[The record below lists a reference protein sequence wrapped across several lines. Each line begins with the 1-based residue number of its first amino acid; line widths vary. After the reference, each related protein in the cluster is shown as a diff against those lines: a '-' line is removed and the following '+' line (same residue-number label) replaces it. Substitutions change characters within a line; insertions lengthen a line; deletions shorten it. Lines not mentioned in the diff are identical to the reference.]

1 MPASPTLFR
10 AYIGPRW
17 RPTTHAHAWDWS
29 RTQDFDLTDKVG
41 RVLSIV
47 ASGATTAS
55 IDINST
61 ATLLPAKGG
70 LWLGPKS
77 GNASEG
83 WEHVEYS
90 SRTNTTAGSNTNY
103 TLSGLLREP
112 STTREHNGIHTYTSD
127 VATAPV
133 HFWAPLN
140 TNDGKIHIVEEMD
153 ANLVA
158 STWSAELSGV
168 LAPRGFLRNEH
179 AVYIK
184 TAESSAGPWTSL
196 LLGWIEEFQV
206 EDDSKRI
213 ASWAIR
219 INCIAGVLN
228 RQACPPVR
236 IGDLDIARNG
246 RIVQTSQILAH
257 PVKER
262 NSGDYVAAEP
272 DLSGASLIDGD
283 AETLCIWEKTLGPS
297 GRSYTHEFA
306 AFGNQ
311 FIGQANLT
319 IPTGLGKGYRWIQ
332 VYSTNN
338 GGAQTFWD
346 PVFAS
351 GTESNAFAVNLGGNA
366 GQNAR
371 IVACENLT
379 KYFAMFPLADPTRVA
394 EIGPTFFDGL
404 NLNSAVGDVLGIGNN
419 ASGGWQGVP
428 YGWGSNPPTKAR
440 FRNEDGSDEEALALQ
455 GAPTPINGKILRWVY
470 NAALQPTAM
479 FTLSDC
485 DTGAYNDPIDPWVL
499 IQLPG
504 MGLRLLADLTIGY
517 TGVLEVSDG
526 SATSTNGLPASGTV
540 QIGGEQLTYTSKT
553 ATTITITARG
563 ANSTTAAVHEADDPV
578 YIFENGQATDAYKI
592 HHVTIKRPTGT
603 NAPKSFTLRISNMIV
618 PPRMPTTDNN
628 DPSHDWHLDYHAA
641 IDVVGHLANEWT
653 WQIYTSPTLAR
664 ANWLLVEIHAMQTE
678 PARARL
684 NSIEAWIDSDTF
696 DAAQW
701 LPEDTTIG
709 EAYEH
714 IFSMLGLPA
723 SAITDLTTSTDP
735 FQLLTGEKPAWP
747 VLVDLAD
754 YTNTLIKVS
763 YLNAITLSDNKMWRT
778 DTVGAGSASEP
789 FATYTRSTAKAIQ
802 TIQERTGAVKQLK
815 MTWINEDGSEGST
828 LVYPSPADDFG
839 EAQELKSS
847 IYPNSGLALASMQR
861 RYIVLKYP
869 ASIGVELATGT
880 PGMSTGLFYG
890 IDWTFHDGTTANRI
904 GLAQSIDT
912 VLEKQNWITALRLI
926 GVREANY

>member
-41 RVLSIV
+41 RVLSTV

-61 ATLLPAKGG
+61 ATLLPPKGG
-70 LWLGPKS
+70 LWFGPKA
-77 GNASEG
+77 GNAYEG
-83 WEHVEYS
+83 WEHIEYS

-112 STTREHNGIHTYTSD
+112 TATREHNGIHTYTSD

-140 TNDGKIHIVEEMD
+140 TNDGKIHIVDEMD
-153 ANLVA
+153 QNLVA
-158 STWSAELSGV
+158 CTWSAELSGV

-184 TAESSAGPWTSL
+184 TATSSAGPWSSL
-196 LLGWIEEFQV
+196 LMGWIEEFQI

-219 INCIAGVLN
+219 INCIAGILN

-236 IGDLDIARNG
+236 IGDMDIARNG
-246 RIVQTSQILAH
+246 RIVKTSQILAH

-272 DLSGASLIDGD
+272 DLTGASLIDGD
-283 AETLCIWEKTLGPS
+283 NETLCIWEKTLGPD

-306 AFGNQ
+306 AFGNH
-311 FIGQANLT
+311 FIGQANLS
-319 IPTGLGKGYRWIQ
+319 IPTGLGKGYRWMQ
-332 VYSTNN
+332 VYSTND
-338 GGAQTFWD
+338 GGAATFWD

-351 GTESNAFAVNLGGNA
+351 GTESNAYAVNLGGTA
-366 GQNAR
+366 GQGAR
-371 IVACENLT
+371 IVVCENLT
-379 KYFAMFPLADPTRVA
+379 RFFAMFPLADPTRVA
-394 EIGPTFFDGL
+394 EIGPSFFDGL
-404 NLNSAVGDVLGIGNN
+404 NLNPAVGDVLGIGNQ
-419 ASGGWQGVP
+419 AGPGWQGIP
-428 YGWGSNPPTKAR
+428 FGWGSNPPSDAKYE
-440 FRNEDGSDEEALALQ
+440 RNDHTNETRDALL
-455 GAPTPINGKILRWVY
+455 GAPTPTGGKILRYVY
-470 NAALQPTAM
+470 NAAVQPPAM
-479 FTLSDC
+479 FVLTDC
-485 DTGAYNDPIDPWVL
+485 DTAAYHDPIDPWVL

-504 MGLRLLADLTIGY
+504 MGLRLLADLTANY
-517 TGVLEVSDG
+517 TGILEVSDG
-526 SATSTNGLPASGTV
+526 AATSTNGLPASGTV
-540 QIGGEQLTYTSKT
+540 QIGAEQLTYTSKT

-563 ANSTTAAVHEADDPV
+563 ANGTTAAVHEADDPI
-578 YIFENGQATDAYKI
+578 YIVEGGQATDAYKI
-592 HHVTIKRPTGT
+592 DRIVIRRPTGR
-603 NAPKSFTLRISNMIV
+603 NAPKNFSIRLSNMIV
-618 PPRMPTTDNN
+618 PPRMPVSDNE
-628 DPSHDWHLDYHAA
+628 DPSIDWHNDYHTWN
-641 IDVVGHLANEWT
+641 DVTNHATNEYT
-653 WQIYTSPTLAR
+653 WEIATSTIYQR

-684 NSIEAWIDSDTF
+684 NSLEAWIDGSTF

-701 LPEDTTIG
+701 LPDGTTVG
-709 EAYEH
+709 EVYEH
-714 IFSMLGLPA
+714 IFGLLGLP
-723 SAITDLTTSTDP
+723 SSSHSDLTTSTDP

-754 YTNTLIKVS
+754 YTNTLIRVD
-763 YLNAITLSDNKMWRT
+763 YFNVITTSDNKMWRT
-778 DTVGAGSASEP
+778 DTTGPGSASEP
-789 FATYTRSTAKAIQ
+789 FATYTRSTAKAVQ

-815 MTWINEDGSEGST
+815 MTWMNEDGSEGGT
-828 LVYPSPADDFG
+828 IVHPSPADDFG
-839 EAQELKSS
+839 ETQELKPS

-869 ASIGVELATGT
+869 ASIGIELATGA
-880 PGMSTGLFYG
+880 PNISTGLFYG
-890 IDWTFHDGTTANRI
+890 INWTYHDGSAANRI
-904 GLAQSIDT
+904 GFAQSIDT
-912 VLEKQNWITALRLI
+912 VLERQNWTTALRLI
-926 GVREANY
+926 SVREASY